1 MFKLVFSYVTEC
13 CRRGRSL
20 SQSKIQILTDKIM
33 EKQKSLDA
41 QLAVFN
47 GVKVFGVPENVPIKE
62 HLINLAR

>member
-1 MFKLVFSYVTEC
+1 
-13 CRRGRSL
+13 
-20 SQSKIQILTDKIM
+20 M
-33 EKQKSLDA
+33 ENQKSLDA